1 MFVGDSLGG
10 SKEPLKVERTGGPDG
25 YASGVNPGF
34 GSDRD
39 YGFDE
44 VSSAET
50 EVGLGGCQVST
61 RKAIGCETG
70 SFVGTPSVGPDS
82 KRWLVPALEAGDLPN
97 TCSI

>member
-10 SKEPLKVERTGGPDG
+10 SKEPLKVEVAGGPDG

-44 VSSAET
+44 VSSAES

-61 RKAIGCETG
+61 GESMCR
-70 SFVGTPSVGPDS
+70 
-82 KRWLVPALEAGDLPN
+82 
-97 TCSI
+97 